1 MLFRRRVHNGLRK
14 QKDWWVS
21 TLETLVGCTWN
32 SSHGRHLLSS
42 ALILKQ
48 I

>member
-1 MLFRRRVHNGLRK
+1 MHSGLGK
-14 QKDWWVS
+14 QKDWVS
-21 TLETLVGCTWN
+21 TLETLVV
-32 SSHGRHLLSS
+32 HGALLIKDIYLLSS